1 MDRGRNASRQ
11 ITHGWSSNNGASW
24 FLECSSSR
32 HALNVCEVATLL
44 NLLSSSF
51 LLDSFLSAGSSPNMA
66 ASTVQLTSIKIS
78 SCTFS
83 FARELIKTHKIK
95 IKIKS
100 NKLAKNICHEACIS
114 EYFNVLIKA
123 SVDELIETKL
133 E

>member
-1 MDRGRNASRQ
+1 MR
-11 ITHGWSSNNGASW
+11 
-24 FLECSSSR
+24 
-32 HALNVCEVATLL
+32 EVATLL

-51 LLDSFLSAGSSPNMA
+51 LLDSFLSTGSSPKMA

-95 IKIKS
+95 VKS
-100 NKLAKNICHEACIS
+100 NKLAKSICHEACIS